1 MIGIIG
7 AMPQEV
13 DALKNKMHKINEIEY
28 LGVHFTE
35 GEINQK
41 QVVLCLSGVGKV
53 NATIS
58 TTLMITRYNPE
69 YIINIGTAGGMD
81 PEENTLDIVISEKV
95 IQHDFDTSYIDGH
108 EGVGI
113 TVQADRDLARK
124 VVKAFEKSKLDA
136 KLHYGDIISGD
147 LFVGEE
153 SKILELMEKFPTA
166 IACEMEAGAVS
177 QTCKRLGTPFI
188 IVRALSDI
196 VHHDNSGIDFMKNVE
211 ITSERSAEMVVH
223 LLS

>member
-7 AMPQEV
+7 AMPKEV
-13 DALKNKMHKINEIEY
+13 DALKRKMTDIVEKEIYKIKFLEGKIN
-28 LGVHFTE
+28 G
-35 GEINQK
+35 K
-41 QVVLCLSGVGKV
+41 DVVACLSGVGKV
-53 NATIS
+53 NASIS
-58 TTLMITRYNPE
+58 TTVLITNYNPD

-81 PEENTLDIVISEKV
+81 PSQNTLDILISDRV
-95 IQHDFDTSYIDGH
+95 IQHDFDTSYIDGE
-108 EGVGI
+108 EGIGI
-113 TVQADRDLARK
+113 TIQSDKELAKK
-124 VVKAFEKSKLDA
+124 VIKAFENSNIES

-153 SKILELMEKFPTA
+153 SITLKLMNKFPSA

-177 QTCKRLGTPFI
+177 QTCDRFGIPFI

-196 VHHDNSGIDFMKNVE
+196 VHHDNSGIDFMRNVE
-211 ITSERSAEMVVH
+211 ITSERSAEMVKE

>member
-13 DALKNKMHKINEIEY
+13 NALKKLMSNIVETEYFGIE
-28 LGVHFTE
+28 FTT

-41 QVVLCLSGVGKV
+41 QIVLCLSGVGKV
-53 NATIS
+53 NASIS
-58 TTLMITRYNPE
+58 TTLMITKYNPE
-69 YIINIGTAGGMD
+69 YIINIGTSGGMD
-81 PEENTLDIVISEKV
+81 PNQNTLDIVISDKV
-95 IQHDFDTSYIDGH
+95 IQHDFDTSYIDGE
-108 EGVGI
+108 EGIGI
-113 TVQADRDLARK
+113 TVQADKDLARK
-124 VVKAFEKSKLDA
+124 VVKAFEKSNIDA

-153 SKILELMEKFPTA
+153 RKVIKLLDKFPSA
-166 IACEMEAGAVS
+166 IACEMESGAVA
-177 QTCKRLGTPFI
+177 QTCKKLGTAFI

-196 VHHDNSGIDFMKNVE
+196 VYHDNSGIDFMKNVE
-211 ITSERSAEMVVH
+211 ITSERSAEMVRE

>member
-7 AMPQEV
+7 AMPPEV
-13 DALKNKMHKINEIEY
+13 DALKNKMQKINEVEY
-28 LGVHFTE
+28 FGVKFTE

-41 QVVLCLSGVGKV
+41 KLVLCLSGVGKV

-58 TTLMITRYNPE
+58 TTLMITKYNPE

-81 PEENTLDIVISEKV
+81 PEENTLDIVISDKV

-113 TVQADRDLARK
+113 NVQADRDLARK
-124 VVKAFEKSKLDA
+124 VFKAFEKSKIDA

-153 SKILELMEKFPTA
+153 RKILELMEKFPKA

-177 QTCKRLGTPFI
+177 QTCKRLGIPFI

-196 VHHDNSGIDFMKNVE
+196 VHHDNSDIDFMKNVE

>member
-13 DALKNKMHKINEIEY
+13 NALKKLMSNIAETEYFGIE
-28 LGVHFTE
+28 FTT

-41 QVVLCLSGVGKV
+41 QIVLCLSGVGKV
-53 NATIS
+53 NASIS
-58 TTLMITRYNPE
+58 TTLMITKYNPE

-81 PEENTLDIVISEKV
+81 PNQNTLDIVISDKV
-95 IQHDFDTSYIDGH
+95 IQHDFDTSYIDGE
-108 EGVGI
+108 EGIGI
-113 TVQADRDLARK
+113 TVQADKDLARK
-124 VVKAFEKSKLDA
+124 VVKAFEKSNIDA

-153 SKILELMEKFPTA
+153 RKVIKLLDKFPSA
-166 IACEMEAGAVS
+166 IACEMESGAVA
-177 QTCKRLGTPFI
+177 QTCKKLGTEFI

-196 VHHDNSGIDFMKNVE
+196 VYHDNSGIDFMKNVE
-211 ITSERSAEMVVH
+211 ITSERSAEMVRE